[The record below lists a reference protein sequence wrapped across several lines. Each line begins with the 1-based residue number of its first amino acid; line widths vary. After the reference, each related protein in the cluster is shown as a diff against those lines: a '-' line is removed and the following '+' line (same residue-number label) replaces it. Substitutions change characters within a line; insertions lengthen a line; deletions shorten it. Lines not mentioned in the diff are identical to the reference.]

1 LFKNRAE
8 AGIKLAGALSRYL
21 NSESVVL
28 AIPRGG
34 VVVGYELAREL
45 RIDLDIIVP
54 RKIGAPTQPELAIGA
69 VTEDGAIHLN
79 KDIVESLGIEDRYIE
94 EESGKQIA
102 EIRRRMKSYGAR
114 EGRSLEH
121 IHGRTVIVTDDGL
134 ATGATMIA
142 AILSVKKYDPMRII
156 VAIPVS
162 PPHTVLDLERL
173 VDDVICLEKPEL
185 MSAIGEFYE
194 DFEQVEDEIVSSSM
208 PLGCSQACASE
219 YTSFD
224 ALLVSNYLWSDN
236 PAQTFPIPWSC
247 SELAK
252 LGILHSTLS
261 RSSKNAFTA
270 GLSVTT

>member
-1 LFKNRAE
+1 MFKNRAE

-79 KDIVESLGIEDRYIE
+79 KAIVESLGIEDRYIE

-121 IHGRTVIVTDDGL
+121 IRGRTVIVTDDGL

-142 AILSVKKYDPMRII
+142 AILSVKKHDPMRII

-162 PPHTVLDLERL
+162 PPHTVLELERL

-194 DFEQVEDEIVSSSM
+194 DFEQVEDEIVIGLLKRRRM
-208 PLGCSQACASE
+208 KMNELSQS
-219 YTSFD
+219 
-224 ALLVSNYLWSDN
+224 
-236 PAQTFPIPWSC
+236 
-247 SELAK
+247 
-252 LGILHSTLS
+252 GIS
-261 RSSKNAFTA
+261 
-270 GLSVTT
+270 